1 MSLGKYF
8 EQRKIEKVVDP
19 EEGNLSPESIPP
31 IDYSALDTSQDTP
44 LPVLLEDISALAD
57 NAMQNADKAIEEIS
71 HVSDDQVFTAY
82 LEMVKANYFDAFK
95 LADPNYTPVVVYS
108 PKLILAIESEVYA
121 RIPDPRAP
129 LVSDLYDLKSE
140 LGLTKLN
147 LDTIWREVLADN
159 NLYSDFETSNPVVRY
174 SLFKERQYIGI
185 LDSQISSIQK
195 NVLQKVS
202 DSFVNRFTG
211 DLYRSL
217 SYNYD
222 SGVQVNKALLQM
234 RTLLQSSLLL
244 NTDNFKTLK
253 VSLSNVFNNYLSKA
267 YSKLFSTY
275 NNAIV
280 GGFSS
285 KTMRDLELFESIL
298 NSSGDVDIN
307 KDYTEFSSQL
317 LRSIVSALQTSEADL
332 VYKEGYFKKI
342 GEDRQLQL
350 LNTKKNAMTKQYI
363 YMIDYLLQSSGGT
376 LENQLKEETLQ
387 LLSNGL
393 KIFLNQKLAKPSPPK
408 ADFVKKV
415 LTIKDN
421 INTGNA

>member
-8 EQRKIEKVVDP
+8 EQRKIEKVIDP
-19 EEGNLSPESIPP
+19 EDGLSPETIPP
-31 IDYSALDTSQDTP
+31 IDYTKLEASQDTP
-44 LPVLLEDISALAD
+44 LSTIIEDISAQAD
-57 NAMQNADKAIEEIS
+57 NAMQNADNAIQEIS
-71 HVSDDQVFTAY
+71 QVSNDQVFNAY

-95 LADPNYTPVVVYS
+95 MADPNYTPVVVYS
-108 PKLILAIESEVYA
+108 PKLILAIEAEVYA
-121 RIPDPRAP
+121 RVPDPRAP
-129 LVSDLYDLKSE
+129 LVSDLYDLKAE

-147 LDTIWREVLADN
+147 LDTIWKEVLNDN
-159 NLYSDFETSNPVVRY
+159 NLYSSFETDNPVVRY
-174 SLFKERQYIGI
+174 SLFKEKQYIGI

-222 SGVQVNKALLQM
+222 SGVQINKALLQM
-234 RTLLQSSLLL
+234 RTLLQASLLL

-253 VSLSNVFNNYLSKA
+253 VSLSNVFNNYLAKA

-285 KTMRDLELFESIL
+285 TMIRDLEMFDNIL
-298 NSSGDVDIN
+298 NSSADVDIS

-317 LRSIVSALQTSEADL
+317 LRSIVGALQTSEADL
-332 VYKEGYFKKI
+332 VYKEGYYKKI
-342 GEDRQLQL
+342 SEERQLQL

-363 YMIDYLLQSSGGT
+363 YMIDYMLQSSGGT
-376 LENQLKEETLQ
+376 MENQLKQETIQ

-393 KIFLNQKLAKPSPPK
+393 KIFLDQKLTKPSPPK
-408 ADFVKKV
+408 ADFVQKI

-421 INTGNA
+421 VNIGNA